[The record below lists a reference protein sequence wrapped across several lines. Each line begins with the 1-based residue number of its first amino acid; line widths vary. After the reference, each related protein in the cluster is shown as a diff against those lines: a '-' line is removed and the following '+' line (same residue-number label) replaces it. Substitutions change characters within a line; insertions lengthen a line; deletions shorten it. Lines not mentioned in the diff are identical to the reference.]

1 MTTDGAGED
10 KRGDGS
16 TRSDEN
22 FLSRWSRRKI
32 EARETVAVPATVV
45 PVPPDRADA
54 LADAPVTGDLASAAP
69 AAEPLPSVESL
80 QGLEGEYS
88 GFLKPEVDDVLR
100 RSALK
105 KLFAD
110 PHFNVI
116 DVNEAY
122 SGDWATSTP
131 IPAAALAMMEQAKH
145 LLVDPEEPGKEAK
158 ESKDNEAE
166 APSSVADSTGI
177 EGSTADPVESTH
189 TEVPDNA
196 DPEGSA
202 EETRPAPQHNA

>member
-1 MTTDGAGED
+1 MTTDEMGESQMRSAG
-10 KRGDGS
+10 
-16 TRSDEN
+16 N
-22 FLSRWSRRKI
+22 FLSRWSRRKV

-54 LADAPVTGDLASAAP
+54 VADAPATGDPACAAP
-69 AAEPLPSVESL
+69 AAEPLPSVDSL
-80 QGLEGEYS
+80 HGLEGEYS

-105 KLFAD
+105 KLFSD

-131 IPAAALAMMEQAKH
+131 IPAAALAMMEQVKH
-145 LLVDPEEPGKEAK
+145 LLVDPDEPKKEAK
-158 ESKDNEAE
+158 EVDAE
-166 APSSVADSTGI
+166 SPSLAAGADSVEVLASPEDAIDATQSEPVGHPTQD
-177 EGSTADPVESTH
+177 GAAADFGPVSSP
-189 TEVPDNA
+189 VPQDKA
-196 DPEGSA
+196 
-202 EETRPAPQHNA
+202 

>member
-1 MTTDGAGED
+1 MTTDEMGESQMRSAG
-10 KRGDGS
+10 
-16 TRSDEN
+16 N
-22 FLSRWSRRKI
+22 FLSRWSRRKV

-45 PVPPDRADA
+45 PVPPDRADT
-54 LADAPVTGDLASAAP
+54 LADAPVTGDPASAAP

-80 QGLEGEYS
+80 HGLEGEYS

-131 IPAAALAMMEQAKH
+131 IPAAALAMMEQVKH
-145 LLVDPEEPGKEAK
+145 LLVDPDSPKKETKAEDS
-158 ESKDNEAE
+158 ES
-166 APSSVADSTGI
+166 PSVAADSDSVEVLASPEEAIDAAQSEPVDRPTQDGAA
-177 EGSTADPVESTH
+177 ADFGPVSRP
-189 TEVPDNA
+189 VPQGKA
-196 DPEGSA
+196 
-202 EETRPAPQHNA
+202 